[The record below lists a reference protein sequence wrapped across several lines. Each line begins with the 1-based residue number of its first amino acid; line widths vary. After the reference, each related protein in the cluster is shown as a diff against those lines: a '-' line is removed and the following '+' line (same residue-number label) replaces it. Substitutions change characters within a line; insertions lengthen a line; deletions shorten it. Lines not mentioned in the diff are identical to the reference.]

1 VIEINGRPVG
11 TRTPDLYRV
20 NVTMLSFM
28 ITYKT
33 AGTAKIRGSRTRH
46 IKLWVELWVEIFTAE
61 APIYTSLP
69 RNLPLGQSFQA

>member
-1 VIEINGRPVG
+1 VG

-20 NVTMLSFM
+20 KVATLSF
-28 ITYKT
+28 TTAYKT
-33 AGTAKIRGSRTRH
+33 AGTAKVRGSRTRH
-46 IKLWVELWVEIFTAE
+46 IKLWVELWVEIFTAV